1 MDGSTHNFKFA
12 DWASQMNSKVVY
24 QERIWPGVGQP
35 GFLLFM
41 GISLAIAF
49 QRAYHGHVGVIITI
63 ASALFVSVVTYASAP
78 KLEISSSEL
87 RLGKARIARSYLGK
101 VAVLNSNQTQ
111 HALGT
116 GAHAG
121 ALTVTRSG
129 VKATII
135 VEILDEND
143 PHPYWM
149 FSTRRPLLFLEAMA
163 SSAGKSAA

>member
-1 MDGSTHNFKFA
+1 MDGSTHNFDFA
-12 DWASQMNSKVVY
+12 DWAPQMNSEVVY
-24 QERIWPGVGQP
+24 RERIWPGVGLP

-41 GISLAIAF
+41 GVSLAIAF
-49 QRAYHGHVGVIITI
+49 QRAYQGKVGLIITI
-63 ASALFVSVVTYASAP
+63 ASALLASAVTFASAP
-78 KLEISSSEL
+78 MLEISSSEL

-101 VAVLNSNQTQ
+101 VAILNADQTQ
-111 HALGT
+111 HALGP

-129 VKATII
+129 IKATVL

-149 FSTRRPLLFLEAMA
+149 FSTRGPLLVLEAMA
-163 SSAGKSAA
+163 SRTGKSAA